1 MEDEISIKS
10 NTLLFHPVNMP
21 FSWAFKKNVL
31 ISHKHL
37 KYISRVL
44 NIKGVG
50 SFLGKNTDLCT
61 HGYQGQMYSFEVGLN
76 CMGWGWM
83 FSLDIESQL

>member
-1 MEDEISIKS
+1 M
-10 NTLLFHPVNMP
+10 
-21 FSWAFKKNVL
+21 
-31 ISHKHL
+31 HL

-44 NIKGVG
+44 NIKGEG

-61 HGYQGQMYSFEVGLN
+61 HGYQGQMYSFEVELN
-76 CMGWGWM
+76 YMGWGWM